1 MHIRSRLVLH
11 LIISLALILCI
22 GLFIVMNQ
30 YFSHVRWPNLSAVLL
45 PSSTTTPFS
54 NDLTALSSLS
64 SSIKPAGAAGAA
76 GVVQSHGPKLPGE
89 PYSRTLV
96 IGRTS
101 SENVSWITTDLL
113 SSLANDDTDD
123 TLSLAIY
130 VADDPTAP
138 LHPPRNKGHEVMIY
152 LTYIIDH
159 YDSLPDIVL
168 FMHAHRWSYH
178 NNELQDMDAMQ
189 MIRGLNHARVVRE
202 GYMNLRCR
210 WDPGCPEHLHPLSP
224 EPDYHR
230 LQAVVAQQWPLIF
243 SSSSPPYFPLPN
255 NHNKNNNDS
264 HDPSVSVQGGNS
276 TMTIPETLA
285 QPCCAQFALSRQ
297 RILSI
302 PRSSFIAYREWLLH
316 TPLTDYYSGR
326 IWEYLWQ
333 YLFSNGRSPVLCLPE
348 HVCYC
353 DGYGICFG
361 GELEYA
367 DYWALV
373 DRKKSI
379 VEHHASNSSRDGS
392 DGGSNGTN
400 GGGGGDDGREKEEL
414 NRLEE
419 ELSTRL
425 EAAKKRGAREVGRQW
440 KLGDEF

>member
-1 MHIRSRLVLH
+1 M
-11 LIISLALILCI
+11 
-22 GLFIVMNQ
+22 
-30 YFSHVRWPNLSAVLL
+30 
-45 PSSTTTPFS
+45 
-54 NDLTALSSLS
+54 
-64 SSIKPAGAAGAA
+64 
-76 GVVQSHGPKLPGE
+76 
-89 PYSRTLV
+89 
-96 IGRTS
+96 
-101 SENVSWITTDLL
+101 TDLL
-113 SSLANDDTDD
+113 SSFADDDNDPNGNANNND
-123 TLSLAIY
+123 TLSVAMY
-130 VADDPTAP
+130 VADDATAP

-178 NNELQDMDAMQ
+178 NNELQDLDAVQ
-189 MIRGLNHARVVRE
+189 MIRNLNHARVVRE

-224 EPDYHR
+224 EPDYYR

-243 SSSSPPYFPLPN
+243 SSSSPPYLPLSN
-255 NHNKNNNDS
+255 NNNNNDDS
-264 HDPSVSVQGGNS
+264 SASVQRGNS
-276 TMTIPETLA
+276 TMAIPETLA

-367 DYWALV
+367 AYWALV

-379 VEHHASNSSRDGS
+379 VENHAGNSSSNHGI
-392 DGGSNGTN
+392 GGVGHGI
-400 GGGGGDDGREKEEL
+400 GGGVDGGDDGDEDGKGRREKEEL
-414 NRLEE
+414 SRLDE

-425 EAAKKRGAREVGRQW
+425 EAAKKRGLSPSTRAREAGREW
-440 KLGDEF
+440 NLGDEF